1 MKKKIYHVAIIGAGP
16 AGMMAAITAA
26 ERDSSVLLL
35 ERNSCAGKKLLISGK
50 GRCNLT
56 NVGPIEKFLD
66 NFPRNGKFLHSAF
79 ARFFNEEL
87 MDFFTERG
95 LKVKV
100 ERGGRVFPESDSS
113 KDVLNVLLSCL
124 RKLGVDIKYNQRVIK
139 AEKNNAQFAIFT
151 KKNKFFSRKLVI
163 ATGGL
168 SYPKT
173 GSSGD
178 GLILAK
184 KFGHTIVKPQPA
196 LVGIEI
202 KEKFVKK
209 WQGLSLKNVTCSLL
223 ADGKKVKSEFG
234 DMLFTHYGVS
244 GPIIL
249 NLSAS
254 AYECLKT
261 SRKVELSINFK
272 PALDTK
278 KIDLRL
284 LREFKQ
290 APNKELKTIFANL
303 LPKRLIEEFLN
314 YIKIDGKLRANQI
327 TRFQRNKIIKGLT
340 DFRLTVARTRPLK
353 EAIVT
358 RGGVETREINP
369 RTMESRIVRGLYFAG
384 EVIDVDARTGGYN
397 MQAAFS
403 TGYIC
408 GIASSH

>member
-1 MKKKIYHVAIIGAGP
+1 M
-16 AGMMAAITAA
+16 
-26 ERDSSVLLL
+26 
-35 ERNSCAGKKLLISGK
+35 
-50 GRCNLT
+50 
-56 NVGPIEKFLD
+56 
-66 NFPRNGKFLHSAF
+66 
-79 ARFFNEEL
+79 
-87 MDFFTERG
+87 
-95 LKVKV
+95 
-100 ERGGRVFPESDSS
+100 
-113 KDVLNVLLSCL
+113 
-124 RKLGVDIKYNQRVIK
+124 
-139 AEKNNAQFAIFT
+139 
-151 KKNKFFSRKLVI
+151 
-163 ATGGL
+163 
-168 SYPKT
+168 
-173 GSSGD
+173 
-178 GLILAK
+178 
-184 KFGHTIVKPQPA
+184 
-196 LVGIEI
+196 GIEI

-314 YIKIDGKLRANQI
+314 YIKIDGKLKANQI